1 MHDQARIREVLPHR
15 HPILLVDRVDEIVH
29 FESLTAVKA
38 VTGSEPCYAD
48 MAETAQ
54 GKDFAYPASLILESF
69 CQAGAF
75 LWLES
80 MRAVD
85 RRLDGKLV
93 FALAKD
99 VAFHLPVYPGDTL
112 RHELRMDRVLG
123 DNAFLSGRIRV
134 GDAVVAEVGSLAA
147 AIRRAADLDGPAGH

>member
-1 MHDQARIREVLPHR
+1 MHDQVFIREVLPHR

-38 VTGSEPCYAD
+38 VTGSEPCYAG
-48 MAETAQ
+48 MAETAR

-75 LWLES
+75 LWLAS
-80 MRAVD
+80 MRAVG
-85 RRLDGKLV
+85 RRLDGRLV

-112 RHELRMDRVLG
+112 CHELRMDRVVG
-123 DNAFLSGRIRV
+123 DNAFLSGRIWV
-134 GDAVVAEVGSLAA
+134 GDLVVAEVGSLAA
-147 AIRRAADLDGPAGH
+147 AIRRTADLDGPTEH